1 MIRRIL
7 TVLLL
12 TLSSVACAEQPYQQV
27 FAGYNG
33 PDSPTTTY
41 FQDEQSLRDSWVSTA
56 LQPRELD
63 EILSKVRFGPQMLV
77 VSAVGGRSAVT
88 GVQLGGVERYGDSL
102 SVLVLVGVADT
113 HCPGPRPDSY
123 PFVIGVVQKPD
134 AFDAIPNYF
143 HQNFPDECKAVK
155 SGSPAQ
161 ERPNNAFK
169 PTPHRGA
176 NHMADTACHVLHAPL
191 RRGLT

>member
-1 MIRRIL
+1 MIRCTL
-7 TVLLL
+7 TALLL
-12 TLSSVACAEQPYQQV
+12 TLSSSACADQPYQQV

-33 PDSPTTTY
+33 PDSPTTVY
-41 FQDEQSLRDSWVSTA
+41 FQDEQSFRASWVATA
-56 LQPRELD
+56 LQPHEFD
-63 EILSKVRFGPQMLV
+63 EILNKVRFGSQMLV

-88 GVQLGGVERYGDSL
+88 GVQLGSVDQYGDSL

-123 PFVIGVVQKPD
+123 PFVIGIVQKPET
-134 AFDAIPNYF
+134 FDQMPNYF

-161 ERPNNAFK
+161 ERPNNSCMDSSVK
-169 PTPHRGA
+169 QSLP
-176 NHMADTACHVLHAPL
+176 
-191 RRGLT
+191 